1 MKNET
6 VIKVLSRYA
15 KALNVM
21 ACDCK
26 SDEEKADRQH
36 YQFDKQVFEEAVKII
51 SEKE

>member
-6 VIKVLSRYA
+6 IIKVLSRYA

-36 YQFDKQVFEEAVKII
+36 YQFDKQVLK
-51 SEKE
+51 KQ

>member
-36 YQFDKQVFEEAVKII
+36 YQFDEQVFEEAVKII

>member
-6 VIKVLSRYA
+6 IIKVLSRYA

>member
-6 VIKVLSRYA
+6 IIKVPSRYA